1 MERLQIIISWLWAIH
16 NLVHNTPPGC
26 NNHLELVMCFNV
38 ASLKPYQENSIGTKP
53 WWKKK
58 STTHIT
64 PPDLDITEGPL
75 DLSNFLQSV
84 GDEDL
89 GQNMLR
95 PRTW

>member
-1 MERLQIIISWLWAIH
+1 METVDR
-16 NLVHNTPPGC
+16 
-26 NNHLELVMCFNV
+26 
-38 ASLKPYQENSIGTKP
+38 
-53 WWKKK
+53 KK

-75 DLSNFLQSV
+75 DLSNFLQSM

-95 PRTW
+95 PRT